1 MSGYFTGMAKA
12 KKSTIKTKKTKTSV
26 VDALR
31 QVLAD
36 SYALM
41 GQTHICHWNVE
52 GPSFFA
58 LHAAFEEQYTEL
70 FTAVDDIAERI
81 RALGSYSPGGLG
93 NLSKLAGMKELGEK
107 EKANTMVKHLAT
119 LHSKLIKD
127 AGIARDLAGD
137 SNDKETEDMMIAR
150 IEVHQKTLWMLES
163 YLKT

>member
-1 MSGYFTGMAKA
+1 MAKA
-12 KKSTIKTKKTKTSV
+12 KKTSKKRSSKSPSV
-26 VDALR
+26 VDALK

-41 GQTHICHWNVE
+41 GQTHLCHWNVE

-58 LHAAFEEQYTEL
+58 LHMAFETQYTEL

-81 RALGSYSPGGLG
+81 RALGAYAPGGLA
-93 NLSKLAGMKELGEK
+93 NLAELSGMKELK
-107 EKANTMVKHLAT
+107 ENAKDTEMVKHLAT

-127 AGIARDLAGD
+127 AITARDMAGD
-137 SNDKETEDMMIAR
+137 QNDKETEDMMVTR

-163 YLKT
+163 YLKG